1 MANNK
6 FIPGSTQANKLIAE
20 LHEQRNNINKHK
32 FNFENNCYNRKHELI
47 INMNSIDYR
56 VLNE

>member
-20 LHEQRNNINKHK
+20 LHEQRNNIKK
-32 FNFENNCYNRKHELI
+32 TQVQFRK
-47 INMNSIDYR
+47 
-56 VLNE
+56 